1 VARTIPSG
9 FKPSPFRARII
20 IAPEPEITTT
30 PKQELLKRALPKP
43 ETIWKPWPKP
53 GQNDKNFL
61 TVITNFYN

>member
-53 GQNDKNFL
+53 D
-61 TVITNFYN
+61 